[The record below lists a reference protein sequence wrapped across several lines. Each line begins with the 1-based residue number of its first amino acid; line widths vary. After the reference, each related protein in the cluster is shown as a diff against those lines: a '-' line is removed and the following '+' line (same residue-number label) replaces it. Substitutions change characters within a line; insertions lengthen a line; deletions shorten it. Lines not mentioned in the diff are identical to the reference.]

1 MELFSNLQKLKKQ
14 LARPEFEKKF
24 PHPWLVRELTE
35 DERPALFRTMVT
47 NPRRQT
53 PTTPAKPVGAAESLL
68 KQFLADPGR
77 FGIYPLAK
85 SGTNPWSD
93 RILVGRASNN
103 DIVLRN
109 DRISKLHAYFQV
121 GARGI
126 WRVYDAKSA
135 NGTRVNG
142 VAVPPGEDGMEIQ
155 SGQIVTFGTVVTE
168 IIDTAALYDS
178 I

>member
-1 MELFSNLQKLKKQ
+1 MELLSNLQKLKKQ
-14 LARPEFEKKF
+14 LTRPDFEKKF
-24 PHPWLVRELTE
+24 PHPWLVRELME
-35 DERPALFRTMVT
+35 EERPALFRTMVT
-47 NPRRQT
+47 NPRKT
-53 PTTPAKPVGAAESLL
+53 PTVPAKPVGAAESLM
-68 KQFLADPGR
+68 KQFLNDPGR
-77 FGIYPLAK
+77 FGIYPLSK

-121 GARGI
+121 GTRGI

-142 VAVPPGEDGMEIQ
+142 VTVPPGEDGMEIQ
-155 SGQIVTFGTVVTE
+155 SGQMVTFGTVVTE
-168 IIDTAALYDS
+168 IIDSAALYES